1 MMYKEGSSFAKRFC
15 KKSPFKVDKHPG
27 GFFNKIL
34 GRKVYKNITFPATGE
49 DSKFV
54 VTDKQTKVKGPKG
67 KHIIPNKDKA
77 EVDNM
82 LKRYGG

>member
-1 MMYKEGSSFAKRFC
+1 MAYTKSSNFAKKFC
-15 KKSPFKVDKHPG
+15 AKSPFSKHPG

-34 GRKVYKNITFPATGE
+34 GRKVYKDITFPTTGE

-67 KHIIPNKDKA
+67 KHIIPSKDKV

-82 LKRYGG
+82 LKRYDK